1 VAKLTADELKQTLAN
16 SGFVYDPKPTSTRVD
31 ESGSPIGQR
40 YYVDDSGA
48 IREVTEPK
56 FLFRHL
62 LSGEHFTADEIVN
75 YLSTERLNQTGRSR
89 QQLVQDIE
97 GMASQSAASPFGPNT
112 LNLTEGQQA
121 QLLSTHTE
129 YQKAYD
135 ASRNRGGF
143 GGFLGDLVGGIN
155 EVVTAITDPVANALG
170 VHPDVV
176 KVAAA
181 ALGMYYAPGVGAAD
195 AAGATIS
202 EAAAAEMIAASGV
215 EALAAAG
222 NMEAAAALAA
232 GAESLAV
239 PSMLPGATA
248 FPVATSPL
256 ATMGAAT
263 PLTAADI
270 AALGAESLAV
280 PATNALAP
288 AFLPPTNAIIDAVA
302 APTGSLY
309 SPLMSTNALTAADFA
324 ALDAGLGGVPAFTP
338 PTNAAM
344 AALPTPAG
352 SLYNP
357 LMSTSALSAAD
368 LAAISG
374 AEGLAA
380 PATLGGPGAGAGL
393 GAGVVDSLANV
404 VSPGGGIDAS
414 IGQAY
419 SNLGVGSG
427 LGLGTAANTLA
438 NVVSPGEGIDTSI
451 GKAYSDL
458 GVGSGLGLGTA
469 ANALTNVVSP
479 GEGIDTSVGK
489 AYADLGVGTT
499 GLPTDLFSSL
509 AKLAKDYGVP
519 LSALVSAVTGSQA
532 ATNAA
537 EIQAQSAREARAL
550 AEKMFNEQKA
560 LQEPYRSAGITA
572 QNQLLNLLG
581 LSGNTAA
588 AEYGKFA
595 RPFGMSDFQA
605 DPGYAFRLSE
615 GMKAL
620 EASRAA
626 KGGLLS
632 GATGKALQRYGQEM
646 GTQEY
651 GNAFNRYQTERANRL
666 NPLAGLMASG
676 QAAAAGQ
683 AANAGNYATT
693 AGNLT
698 TDIGAAQAAGGIGS
712 ANAITNAMNQ
722 LARYSAGQNIADQI
736 RQSVYAPVIR

>member
-48 IREVTEPK
+48 IREVTEPR
-56 FLFRHL
+56 FLFRHV
-62 LSGEHFTADEIVN
+62 LSGEHFTADEILN
-75 YLSTERLNQTGRSR
+75 YIGTERLNQTGRSR

-97 GMASQSAASPFGPNT
+97 DMASQSAASPFGPNT
-112 LNLTEGQQA
+112 LNLSEGQQS
-121 QLLSTHTE
+121 QVLSRVTDL
-129 YQKAYD
+129 QKAYD

-181 ALGMYYAPGVGAAD
+181 ALGMYYAPGVGAVD
-195 AAGATIS
+195 AAGAAVS
-202 EAAAAEMIAASGV
+202 DAAAAEMIAAYGAD
-215 EALAAAG
+215 ALTAAG
-222 NMEAAAALAA
+222 QMEAAATLASA
-232 GAESLAV
+232 AAA
-239 PSMLPGATA
+239 PAATA

-374 AEGLAA
+374 AEGLAV
-380 PATLGGPGAGAGL
+380 PATLSVPSASAGL

-646 GTQEY
+646 GSQEY
-651 GNAFNRYQTERANRL
+651 GNAFNRFQTERANRL
-666 NPLAGLMASG
+666 QPLSGLMTLG
-676 QAAAAGQ
+676 QAAASNQGAAAGAFGQ
-683 AANAGNYATT
+683 T

-722 LARYSAGQNIADQI
+722 LARYSAGQNLANQI
-736 RQSVYAPVIR
+736 RSSVYAPAIP